1 MIKEILIGFIVGI
14 VANAAGL
21 YLYVFFFADFSFETT
36 VQMAYKQHYLSSL
49 ITLGAILNF
58 LPFFV
63 FLKKKEIYRS
73 RGVLLATLAATLLV
87 LMLKIF
93 N

>member
-1 MIKEILIGFIVGI
+1 MTKEILIGFLMGLA
-14 VANAAGL
+14 ANLAGL
-21 YLYVFFFADFSFETT
+21 YLYIFFFSDYNFEITL
-36 VQMAYKQHYLSSL
+36 QKAYKQHYLASL

-63 FLKKKEIYRS
+63 FLKKKKVYRS
-73 RGVLLATLAATLLV
+73 RGVLLATMAATLLV